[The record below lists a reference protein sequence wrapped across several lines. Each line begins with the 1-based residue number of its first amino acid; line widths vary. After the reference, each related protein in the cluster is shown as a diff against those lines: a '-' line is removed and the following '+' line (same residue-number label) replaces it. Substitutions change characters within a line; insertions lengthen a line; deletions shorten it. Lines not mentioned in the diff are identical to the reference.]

1 MASSHGGPG
10 PKPKV
15 VRVIEQYDLEG
26 FGDELEH
33 KWTRDED
40 RMSLRALADEF
51 NERLVERS
59 LRNAA
64 VDTLTDDSS
73 HIYAVLTGNAGTSG
87 EQTQLKRRLERDGVD
102 VDTLTGDFVTY
113 QAIRSYLTNVREASA
128 PTKDDDT
135 IRENAGD
142 TIAQLRERTAA
153 ITESKL
159 DGLES
164 SDRLTL
170 GEHRVRVDVRVF
182 CEDCGKQ
189 FDVETLLENGSC
201 GCSE

>member
-1 MASSHGGPG
+1 MSSHGGPG
-10 PKPKV
+10 PRPKV
-15 VRVIEQYDLEG
+15 VRIIEQYALEG
-26 FGDELEH
+26 IGDELEH

-51 NERLVERS
+51 NERLVERA
-59 LRNAA
+59 LHDAA
-64 VDTLTDDSS
+64 VDTLTEDSS
-73 HIYAVLTGNAGTSG
+73 YIYAVLNGDAGTSG

-102 VDTLTGDFVTY
+102 VDALTSDFVTY
-113 QAIRSYLTNVREASA
+113 QAIRSYLTNIREASA
-128 PTKDDDT
+128 PTKDDET
-135 IRENAGD
+135 IRDNAAD

-153 ITESKL
+153 VTESKL
-159 DGLES
+159 AGLES

-189 FDVETLLENGSC
+189 YDVGTLLENGSC
-201 GCSE
+201 GCNQ